1 MEWSGCRVGENQ
13 LCEGCREEGGLF
25 VKLAI
30 IKLSK
35 FRILNFEAFFLL
47 EQINMS
53 VLVSWFIRKNLQH
66 GKRSERMKGG
76 NTNTDLPVSCI
87 SKKTHISSGKKL

>member
-35 FRILNFEAFFLL
+35 FRILNFEAFFFTRTDQH
-47 EQINMS
+47 ERFGE
-53 VLVSWFIRKNLQH
+53 LVHQEKFTAW
-66 GKRSERMKGG
+66 
-76 NTNTDLPVSCI
+76 
-87 SKKTHISSGKKL
+87 KKV

>member
-35 FRILNFEAFFLL
+35 FRILNFEAFF
-47 EQINMS
+47 
-53 VLVSWFIRKNLQH
+53 FY
-66 GKRSERMKGG
+66 
-76 NTNTDLPVSCI
+76 
-87 SKKTHISSGKKL
+87 